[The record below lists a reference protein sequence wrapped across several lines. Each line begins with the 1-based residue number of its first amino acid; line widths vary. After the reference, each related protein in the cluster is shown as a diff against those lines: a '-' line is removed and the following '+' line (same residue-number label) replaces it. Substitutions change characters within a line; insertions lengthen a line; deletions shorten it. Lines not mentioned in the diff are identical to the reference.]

1 MENKHN
7 FMETESIT
15 KLLIKFSIPA
25 IVGMFVNALYNVVD
39 RIYIGNIKD
48 TGHLG
53 IAGIGVVFPVV
64 ILIFAFSLLIGI
76 GSAAAVSLIIY
87 AKDYLFYINL
97 GVPAAILGLVLNS
110 VIRSDGSPKIAM
122 GTLLIGAITNIV
134 LDPIFIFIFGM
145 GVKGAAIA
153 TIISQ
158 YVSMFWTIH
167 YFKSK

>member
-48 TGHLG
+48 IGHLG
-53 IAGIGVVFPVV
+53 ITGIGVVFPVV

-76 GSAAAVSLIIY
+76 GSAAAVSLKLGMKDREEAERFLGVAVFLSFIISAVLMVIIY
-87 AKDYLFYINL
+87 
-97 GVPAAILGLVLNS
+97 
-110 VIRSDGSPKIAM
+110 
-122 GTLLIGAITNIV
+122 
-134 LDPIFIFIFGM
+134 FI
-145 GVKGAAIA
+145 
-153 TIISQ
+153 
-158 YVSMFWTIH
+158 
-167 YFKSK
+167 

>member
-39 RIYIGNIKD
+39 RIYIGNIKG

-53 IAGIGVVFPVV
+53 ITGVGLVFPVV

-76 GSAAAVSLIIY
+76 GSAASVSLKLGMKDREEAERFLGVAVFLSLVISAILMIIIY
-87 AKDYLFYINL
+87 FNMDRIIYFIDKSWEISCDFFKKMRIN
-97 GVPAAILGLVLNS
+97 
-110 VIRSDGSPKIAM
+110 R
-122 GTLLIGAITNIV
+122 
-134 LDPIFIFIFGM
+134 
-145 GVKGAAIA
+145 
-153 TIISQ
+153 
-158 YVSMFWTIH
+158 
-167 YFKSK
+167 

>member
-48 TGHLG
+48 IGHLG
-53 IAGIGVVFPVV
+53 ITGIGVVFPVV

-76 GSAAAVSLIIY
+76 GSAAAVSLKLGMKDREEAERFLGVAVFLSFIISAVLMVIIYFNMDKIIYLIGGSKDTFIY

-110 VIRSDGSPKIAM
+110 VIRIR
-122 GTLLIGAITNIV
+122 
-134 LDPIFIFIFGM
+134 
-145 GVKGAAIA
+145 
-153 TIISQ
+153 
-158 YVSMFWTIH
+158 W
-167 YFKSK
+167 

>member
-39 RIYIGNIKD
+39 RIYIGNIKG

-53 IAGIGVVFPVV
+53 ITGVGLVFPVV

-76 GSAAAVSLIIY
+76 GSAATVSL
-87 AKDYLFYINL
+87 
-97 GVPAAILGLVLNS
+97 
-110 VIRSDGSPKIAM
+110 
-122 GTLLIGAITNIV
+122 
-134 LDPIFIFIFGM
+134 
-145 GVKGAAIA
+145 
-153 TIISQ
+153 
-158 YVSMFWTIH
+158 
-167 YFKSK
+167 